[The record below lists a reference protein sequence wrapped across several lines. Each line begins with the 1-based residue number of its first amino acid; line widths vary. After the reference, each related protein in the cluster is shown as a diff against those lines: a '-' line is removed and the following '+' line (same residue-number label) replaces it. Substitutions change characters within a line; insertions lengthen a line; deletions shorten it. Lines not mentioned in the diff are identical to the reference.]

1 MRVSMRDLR
10 NHTGR
15 VIEAVDAGQRVVL
28 TVHGRPVADI
38 VPHERRAHSRPAA
51 ALLQELAAAPAD
63 RAFAADV
70 ADALPA
76 TTDDVA
82 AGR

>member
-15 VIEAVDAGQRVVL
+15 VIDAVDAGKRVVL

-38 VPHERRAHSRPAA
+38 VPHEQRAHRRPAPT
-51 ALLQELAAAPAD
+51 LLQELAAAPAD
-63 RAFAADV
+63 PSFAADV
-70 ADALPA
+70 ADALSA